1 MAKAKR
7 KTKRKAKR
15 KVPAASR
22 KTTVMTTAIRDAMMK
37 VHQNTKKAEQ
47 ARAEAE
53 LKVFAA
59 RLIAHIMKEAGIK
72 GPSWSVKK
80 KLAAKARK
88 KASLAKKRAIKK
100 ADIAKRQARRK
111 VAAAQRKVAA
121 SKKKRR

>member
-7 KTKRKAKR
+7 KTKRKAKKKAKR
-15 KVPAASR
+15 KTPSAAR
-22 KTTVMTTAIRDAMMK
+22 KTTVMTSAIRDALMK
-37 VHQNTKKAEQ
+37 VHTNTKVAEQ

-59 RLIAHIMKEAGIK
+59 KLIAHIMKEAGIK

-88 KASLAKKRAIKK
+88 KATIARKRAQKKAAAAKIQARKKIAAAKKKT
-100 ADIAKRQARRK
+100 RR
-111 VAAAQRKVAA
+111 
-121 SKKKRR
+121 